1 MVHCEGVGSIPCLVQ
16 WVKVSSIATAAV
28 QVAAATQIQ
37 SLAQEI
43 PYSMSVAIKTNNNKK
58 DGVPIMA

>member
-16 WVKVSSIATAAV
+16 WVKVSSIA
-28 QVAAATQIQ
+28 AAATQIQ